1 MSTISEDEEL
11 IKAIAD
17 RAKVPDS
24 WSILVWKL
32 KETHFDICP
41 LRLADLLA
49 APDEEFNQE
58 IDGIV
63 LNIDVLNGSFHG
75 GWKPRFAK

>member
-1 MSTISEDEEL
+1 MTISEDEEL

-17 RAKVPDS
+17 RANAPLAYTTII
-24 WSILVWKL
+24 WEL
-32 KETHFDICP
+32 KEVHFEICP

-49 APDEEFNQE
+49 ASDEDFSQE
-58 IDGIV
+58 IDGIHQN
-63 LNIDVLNGSFHG
+63 LDILDGSFRH